1 MQVFAYGQTGSGKT
15 YTMGTA
21 ASVKEVSGKA
31 EALGVIPHSIKFI
44 FAAMQQSRAD
54 YDLTMKV
61 TFFAVA
67 ACSLTVSPFRAAGA
81 NTVSTIMLG
90 RGADLF

>member
-1 MQVFAYGQTGSGKT
+1 
-15 YTMGTA
+15 MGTA
-21 ASVKEVSGKA
+21 ASVKEVSGKG

-61 TFFAVA
+61 TFLAVA
-67 ACSLTVSPFRAAGA
+67 AYSLTASHFGC
-81 NTVSTIMLG
+81 S
-90 RGADLF
+90 